1 MKTFLL
7 GILVLSGCV
16 SQGHTVPLY
25 ETDLVAPEKSLQA
38 FKASCDKPKSTK
50 VLSSKEASQW
60 TSICQSITALDL
72 MSSDSAQAFWYKH
85 FNLSPQTE
93 LAKVS
98 GYYTHELVGSLKPTK
113 TFTTPIYAVPET
125 CAECYDRRAI
135 EAGSLKNKAE
145 EILYIK
151 NSVERYFT
159 QLQGTA
165 VVHLTNGQTKRLVVA
180 GKNNYPYHFIQI
192 SGSLQHQRDWL
203 YNHPEKINDVLAR
216 NPSFI
221 YYELSDDPL
230 VKGNR
235 GVPLTAGHS
244 VAVDKTMIPSG
255 TPILLGD
262 RIVIA
267 QDVGRAIHGHGRF
280 DLYWGIG
287 EAAEKIAGGY
297 LKQSTWS
304 VLVPKPL

>member
-1 MKTFLL
+1 MRLL
-7 GILVLSGCV
+7 LLALFVLSGCV
-16 SQGHTVPLY
+16 SQGHTVPMY
-25 ETDLVAPEKSLQA
+25 EINLVSPEKSLQA
-38 FKASCDKPKSTK
+38 FKASCDKPNATH
-50 VLSSKEASQW
+50 VLDSDQW
-60 TSICQSITALDL
+60 VQICQSITSLDL
-72 MSSDSAQAFWYKH
+72 MSSDAAQAFWARH
-85 FNLSPQTE
+85 FNLSPQTQ

-98 GYYTHELVGSLKPTK
+98 GYYTHELEGSLQPTSK
-113 TFTTPIYAVPET
+113 LKTPIYAVPET
-125 CAECYDRRAI
+125 CAECFDRQGI
-135 EAGSLKNKAE
+135 EAGRLKGQAE

-151 NSVERYFT
+151 DNVERYFT

-165 VVHLTNGQTKRLVVA
+165 VVHLSNGKIKRLVVA
-180 GKNNYPYHFIQI
+180 GKNNFPYHFIRI
-192 SGSLQHQRDWL
+192 PGSLQHQRQWL
-203 YNHPEKINDVLAR
+203 YQHPEQINEVLAR

-230 VKGNR
+230 VRGNR

-244 VAVDKTMIPSG
+244 VAVDKTLIPSG

-287 EAAEKIAGGY
+287 QAAEKIAGGY
-297 LKQSTWS
+297 LTQSTWS
-304 VLVPKPL
+304 VLVPKA